1 MDEAGLSPDGY
12 LAKAQAEEAL
22 QAILVDARRRAS
34 PAATEKIEATLGE
47 KSRDRS
53 AGGTVTGLVAE
64 GRPRASPSRPLKRS
78 SRVAQNAV
86 AGLLAI

>member
-1 MDEAGLSPDGY
+1 LSPDGY
-12 LAKAQAEEAL
+12 LAKAQAEGAL

-53 AGGTVTGLVAE
+53 AGETG
-64 GRPRASPSRPLKRS
+64 
-78 SRVAQNAV
+78 
-86 AGLLAI
+86 